1 MFLRG
6 IFEELIW
13 FLKGQTNSKI
23 LEHVKEDLYL
33 EDNIL
38 QDLELLDRYPEN
50 SSEYQKVYQRGTPQM
65 HIVD

>member
-23 LEHVKEDLYL
+23 LEEKMLIL
-33 EDNIL
+33 EG
-38 QDLELLDRYPEN
+38 N
-50 SSEYQKVYQRGTPQM
+50 SSKEFLENNNYLIRR
-65 HIVD
+65 

>member
-23 LEHVKEDLYL
+23 LEDKNV
-33 EDNIL
+33 NIWKG
-38 QDLELLDRYPEN
+38 N
-50 SSEYQKVYQRGTPQM
+50 SSKEFLENNNLPYQEGDIGNMYGCK
-65 HIVD
+65 